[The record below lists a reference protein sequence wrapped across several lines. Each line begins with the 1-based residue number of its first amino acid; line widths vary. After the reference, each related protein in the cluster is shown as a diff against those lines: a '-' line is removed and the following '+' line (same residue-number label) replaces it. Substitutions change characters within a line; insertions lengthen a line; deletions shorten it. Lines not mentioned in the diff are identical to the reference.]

1 MKKNTAV
8 KSTPQGRKGS
18 NWLERSLKSIDKAE
32 AESSVQTSAL
42 PPADTEEYRSEPIA
56 IGLLDESPTNQRRT
70 YNSAGLAE
78 LAASLKS
85 VGMIQAMV
93 VRRKGKRFEIVVGS
107 RRYRAAKIAGLA
119 SVPATVRELTDA
131 QVRIIQL
138 IENLQRA
145 NVNPLEEALGYREL
159 MKSTGYDVPA
169 VAAKISK
176 SVSYVYQ
183 RLKLADLIE
192 PAQKAFRSKELTP
205 GHAIL
210 IARLPEAW
218 QKRALADC
226 ARGATVRQLAEWIHR
241 ELHRDVKKGGFDP
254 TDGALVKGVP
264 ACAACPKLSGNAAGL
279 YPEIKSKTMCTDADC
294 YQRKGAA
301 HVKAEMAAAEK
312 RGEKLVQIRIGCEYD
327 PDLPKEALRDSDFTL
342 IAGQVKPCGETKK
355 AIVVSGA
362 GRGKIVSICA
372 APKCKQHH
380 ARRAGSG
387 SDKAYFEKQRK
398 EKRAADIARVVRGRI
413 VDALLDSMTA
423 SAPAL
428 DPLAEVATWLT
439 GRLEDWA
446 EQWWERLWNDAKHL
460 VRKRHPEWDADTIPI
475 GDLNLPELMRLLN
488 EICLAPEL
496 MVCSWGEK
504 ESVPKDLQARCE
516 EHRVVWQA
524 IEAQVRTEFAEKDK
538 KKTKPAKA
546 EVPAAAKPI
555 IVTTGAAA
563 KLRQRARILARLEK
577 YAAMEPA
584 GQGWPRANEHNV
596 FEARDCFIIDAGLK
610 DVTAQLL
617 LVQTSMRSWHS
628 SYSARITDSASSSLP
643 HSRKPI
649 YECGFEALIG
659 ALDGLIT
666 WAKGSNSASSK
677 GRREA
682 KKILDWT
689 RALWIDAVAENK
701 RVKQAGVVIKAG
713 SAELP
718 AAEAETAS
726 AEVLEAA
733 PISDIVQCPN
743 AWCGAYLVPGA
754 LDAHMAECNEAV
766 PA

>member
-1 MKKNTAV
+1 MKKATA
-8 KSTPQGRKGS
+8 
-18 NWLERSLKSIDKAE
+18 A
-32 AESSVQTSAL
+32 AAVQTSAL

-70 YNSAGLAE
+70 YNAAGLVE
-78 LAASLKS
+78 LAESLKS

-93 VRRKGKRFEIVVGS
+93 VRRQGKRFEIVVGS
-107 RRYRAAKIAGLA
+107 RRFRAAKIAGLA
-119 SVPATVRELTDA
+119 SVPATVRELDDA
-131 QVRIIQL
+131 QVRVIQL

-145 NVNPLEEALGYREL
+145 NVHPIEEALGYREL
-159 MKSTGYDVPA
+159 MVSAGYDVPA
-169 VAAKISK
+169 VAAKIGK
-176 SVSYVYQ
+176 SESYVYQ
-183 RLKLADLIE
+183 RLKLADLTE

-210 IARLPEAW
+210 IARLPEKW
-218 QKRALADC
+218 QKPALEQC
-226 ARGATVRQLAEWIHR
+226 VRGSTVRQLGEWIQRAVHR
-241 ELHRDVKKGGFDP
+241 EVKKGGFDWK
-254 TDGALVKGVP
+254 DGNLLKGVP
-264 ACAACPKLSGNAAGL
+264 ACTACPKLSGNAPGL
-279 YPEIKSKTMCTDADC
+279 YPDLKSKTMCTDADC

-380 ARRAGSG
+380 AHSAGSG
-387 SDKAYFEKQRK
+387 SDKAYLEKQRK

-413 VDALLDSMTA
+413 VDALLIAMTA
-423 SAPAL
+423 FPTL
-428 DPLAEVATWLT
+428 DDPLVATWLT
-439 GRLEDWA
+439 GRLEDWT
-446 EQWWERLWNDAKHL
+446 EQWWERLWNDAKRL

-475 GDLNLPELMRLLN
+475 GDLKLPELVRLLN

-504 ESVPKDLQARCE
+504 DCVPKDLQARCE
-516 EHRVVWQA
+516 EHGIAWQA
-524 IEAQVRTEFAEKDK
+524 IEAQVRTEFAEKGK
-538 KKTKPAKA
+538 KKTKPVKA
-546 EVPAAAKPI
+546 EAPAAASEPI

-563 KLRQRARILARLEK
+563 KQRQRTRILARLQK
-577 YAAMEPA
+577 YAAIEPT

-617 LVQTSMRSWHS
+617 LVQTPMRSWHS
-628 SYSARITDSASSSLP
+628 SYSARITDSGSSSLP
-643 HSRKPI
+643 HSGKPI

-666 WAKGSNSASSK
+666 WAKDSNSASSK

-689 RALWIDAVAENK
+689 RALWIDAVAENR

-713 SAELP
+713 LGETL

-733 PISDIVQCPN
+733 PMSGMVQCPN
-743 AWCGAYLVPGA
+743 AWCGVYLVPGA
-754 LDAHMAECNEAV
+754 LDAHLAQCEGAL
-766 PA
+766 